1 MKTSKQSNAPV
12 ALAALLILGSGA
24 WLYAQSS
31 QDQTEQTTRVSDT
44 RRTDQIAA
52 NQSGGQPAKVNK
64 GSSLIGSTVKNE
76 QGEDLGKV
84 RDIVLDFNTD
94 RVAYVVLGSDSG
106 LLSSEKL
113 HAVPLRAF
121 KPDAGGTFL
130 VLNADKAKLES
141 AAGFDKNNWPALG
154 TATLGAEPFW
164 KDTDSNGSY
173 KRNDLDNEQYRTNST
188 LRKMKD
194 QSR

>member
-1 MKTSKQSNAPV
+1 MPI
-12 ALAALLILGSGA
+12 ALAATLIMGSGA
-24 WLYAQSS
+24 WLYAQSG
-31 QDQTEQTTRVSDT
+31 QYQTEQTGRSSDT
-44 RRTDQIAA
+44 KRTDQSSA
-52 NQSGGQPAKVNK
+52 NQSGQPAKINK
-64 GSSLIGSTVKNE
+64 GSTLIGSTVKNE

-121 KPDAGGTFL
+121 KPDTGGTFL
-130 VLNADKAKLES
+130 VLNADKTKLES

-164 KDTDSNGSY
+164 KDADADGSGSSY
-173 KRNDLDNEQYRTNST
+173 RHDQDNDQSRTNSV
-188 LRKMKD
+188 RRMKD
-194 QSR
+194 R